1 MDTITIVLIV
11 VIVILVF
18 FLIRTKSAS
27 SSSSVTKATILNLN
41 NSNSAIAS
49 TSSFITNTA
58 STRFSYES
66 WICVNTW
73 NNTITKDIYY
83 ANTSSTDPIVKLS
96 LAASSPTL
104 TCTIKTATTTYTPI
118 VVTKNF
124 PIQKWVYVV
133 ISVDNTVADC
143 YLDGKLVTSQQLPN
157 VAYVTDAYGINFGVF
172 DAYLTGFVRN
182 AFPLDPQTVW
192 AKYMSGNGISTSG
205 SSYGVT
211 AAITKDGSSY
221 STLF

>member
-11 VIVILVF
+11 IIVVLVY
-18 FLIRTKSAS
+18 FLYRSSKS
-27 SSSSVTKATILNLN
+27 SSTVSKATVLNLN
-41 NSNSAIAS
+41 NSNSAIS
-49 TSSFITNTA
+49 NTTLTNSS

-66 WICVNTW
+66 WVCVNTW
-73 NNTITKDIYY
+73 NNTIAKTIYLGG
-83 ANTSSTDPIVKLS
+83 TSTDPVIKLS
-96 LAASSPTL
+96 LAETSPTL
-104 TCTIKTATTTYTPI
+104 TCTVKTSNTSASKTTSV

-124 PIQKWVYVV
+124 PVQKWVYIV
-133 ISVDNTVADC
+133 ISVDNTVIDC

-157 VAYVTDAYGINFGVF
+157 VAYVTDSYDISFGVF
-172 DAYLTGFVRN
+172 DASLTGFLRN

-192 AKYMSGNGISTSG
+192 TKYMSGNGISSIG
-205 SSYGVT
+205 SSYGLT